1 MENYT
6 MEKYKKNDSYKKS
19 FVRKIIRTKND
30 SYKMYS
36 FKNTFCTRRI
46 QAGEVRGLSN
56 PKLVAEAHEQTQ
68 QALHDYC
75 VNNYPQIP
83 VRFS

>member
-1 MENYT
+1 
-6 MEKYKKNDSYKKS
+6 
-19 FVRKIIRTKND
+19 
-30 SYKMYS
+30 MYL

-83 VRFS
+83 VRFN